1 MKINF
6 PPIRRLLSALAL
18 TLFLSPSTN
27 AQLCNG
33 AGNVVVFSN
42 YDGSGTTA
50 GTRLNINV
58 DANIPNLK
66 IGISSYER
74 VTVNIAGTFVGNVT
88 AVRWAGFGANN
99 NHCSG
104 TGATVIT
111 GVPAGII
118 TYVTNPPSTVS
129 DPQGNGQIIGGYACT
144 APNGTGN
151 GGGSASMYQIVN
163 YFLSAFGPGSTLR
176 SAFSQYGCWAGAT
189 RNLSAAASGNCC
201 PLSVILP
208 VELIAFDHQ
217 CQGDRIAL
225 RWSTAAELNNGKF
238 TVERSADGFDFTELA
253 VLAGAGDAQEAMDY
267 QWTDPAPLPAMN
279 YYRLSQT
286 DLNGTTRHL
295 NTLAAPHCQAT
306 SSDLQVLDSPDPA
319 ALVVRYQHHA
329 LEDEDVQLTFTDPFG
344 KRVLQR
350 TVTAS
355 QGSNLYFVDVS
366 SLAGG
371 VYLLGARN
379 ATQALHQKFIRR

>member
-1 MKINF
+1 MKTHF
-6 PPIRRLLSALAL
+6 PPTLRLLSALAL
-18 TLFLSPSTN
+18 TLFLTPSTH

-42 YDGSGTTA
+42 YDGAGNTA

-66 IGISSYER
+66 IGIASYER

-88 AVRWAGFGANN
+88 AVRWAGYGGSN
-99 NHCSG
+99 NHCSS
-104 TGATVIT
+104 TAATVIT
-111 GVPAGII
+111 GVPTGII

-129 DPQGNGQIIGGYACT
+129 DPQGNASIIGGYACT

-176 SAFSQYGCWAGAT
+176 SAFSQYGCWAGT
-189 RNLSAAASGNCC
+189 TKNLSATASGNCC
-201 PLSVILP
+201 PLVSILP
-208 VELIAFDHQ
+208 VELVAFEHE

-225 RWSTAAELNNGKF
+225 RWTAAYELNDGNF
-238 TVERSADGFDFTELA
+238 TVERSTDGLAFDEVA
-253 VLAGAGDAQEAMDY
+253 VVNGAGSNTNWADY
-267 QWTDPAPLPAMN
+267 TWTDPSPLPAIN

-286 DLNGTTRHL
+286 DHNGTTHHL
-295 NTLAAPHCQAT
+295 NTLAATNCMAPDD
-306 SSDLQVLDSPDPA
+306 DLQILASPDPA
-319 ALVVRYQHHA
+319 TLVLRYQHHA
-329 LEDEDVQLTFTDPFG
+329 ATNEDLQLAITDPMG
-344 KRVLQR
+344 KEVLRR

-355 QGSNLYFVDVS
+355 QGSNLFLVDVS
-366 SLAGG
+366 PLARG
-371 VYLLGARN
+371 VYVLEARS
-379 ATQALHQKFIRR
+379 TTRALHQKFIQH